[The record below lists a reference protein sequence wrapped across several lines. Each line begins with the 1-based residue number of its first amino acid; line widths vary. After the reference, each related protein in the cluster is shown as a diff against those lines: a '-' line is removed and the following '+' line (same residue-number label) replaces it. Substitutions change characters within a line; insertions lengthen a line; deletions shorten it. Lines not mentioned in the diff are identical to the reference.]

1 MVVNVAAVR
10 VDPLPGGRLAAV
22 HAVLEGEC
30 VVSLVGEPTA
40 VRLSAGNVV
49 VRRAVT
55 NASARL
61 GPVLMLVRAEAGQP
75 AGVSAAVLRRAAEV
89 LFIQALRGALLDAS
103 PASGWP
109 AAASDPRLAPAL
121 AALHGQPEHRWT
133 LPELA
138 GLAHLSRTAFFGRFQ
153 ACMGQTLAEYLQWWR
168 LQLAAQRLRE
178 TQDSVVEI
186 AMAVGYDNASA
197 FARVF
202 KPCAAAWAGSLAQVM
217 NGFSKGTSK
226 GSKSATFRVTTV
238 SP

>member
-1 MVVNVAAVR
+1 M
-10 VDPLPGGRLAAV
+10 
-22 HAVLEGEC
+22 
-30 VVSLVGEPTA
+30 
-40 VRLSAGNVV
+40 
-49 VRRAVT
+49 
-55 NASARL
+55 
-61 GPVLMLVRAEAGQP
+61 VRAEAGQP

-103 PASGWP
+103 PASGWL

-121 AALHGQPEHRWT
+121 AALHEQPEHRWT

-153 ACMGQTLAEYLQWWR
+153 ACMGQTPAGYLQWWR

-217 NGFSKGTSK
+217 NGFSNGTSK